1 MDIFMPIR
9 FRTSVQLAPHEMH
22 KEFVDVLY
30 QKLTKNLEG
39 VCSRFGYIRP
49 GSIEILRRSA
59 GNFVKQHFNGHI
71 RFEMLCKAEVCNPPQ
86 DMVLKAV
93 VRNKNTMGLLAESY
107 VEVNNDSVPVL
118 DIIIP
123 KRAAGIASEIDLDS
137 VEIGD
142 EVYVSVQ
149 GKRFQ
154 LNDKKISIIGRAVK
168 DPASNVANFA
178 DLEEDVSIIQ
188 EVAQQ
193 EGGISDLDDDSVF
206 SDEEEDAEVTEE
218 VNSDEE
224 VEGVIKGANTKVI
237 VHRDAVEEDEEDEE
251 KEDEELDGGDEFFEG
266 EDDLD
271 EFGED
276 DIGGGYDDFE

>member
-1 MDIFMPIR
+1 MPIR

-30 QKLTKNLEG
+30 QKLKKNLEG
-39 VCSRFGYIRP
+39 ICSRFGYIRP
-49 GSIEILRRSA
+49 GSIEIMRRSA

-93 VRNKNTMGLLAESY
+93 VRNKNTMGLLAESF
-107 VEVNNDSVPVL
+107 VEVNNESVPVL

-123 KRAAGIASEIDLDS
+123 KRAAGIASEIDLDN

-168 DPASNVANFA
+168 DPALNITPVV
-178 DLEEDVSIIQ
+178 DLEEDVSMIQ
-188 EVAQQ
+188 DMAQ
-193 EGGISDLDDDSVF
+193 EGGISDLEDDAVY
-206 SDEEEDAEVTEE
+206 SDEEEDAEAGEE
-218 VNSDEE
+218 ANSDEE
-224 VEGVIKGANTKVI
+224 IDGTGKSGTTKVV
-237 VHRDAVEEDEEDEE
+237 VHRGDMEDDEEDEE
-251 KEDEELDGGDEFFEG
+251 KEDEELEGGDEFFEG
-266 EDDLD
+266 EDELD

-276 DIGGGYDDFE
+276 EIGGGYDDFE

>member
-22 KEFVDVLY
+22 QEFVEVLK
-30 QKLTKNLEG
+30 QKLKRNLEG
-39 VCSRFGYIRP
+39 ICSRFGYIRP
-49 GSIEILRRSA
+49 GSIEIMRRSA

-93 VRNKNTMGLLAESY
+93 VRNKNAMGLLAESF
-107 VEVNNDSVPVL
+107 VEVEDKPIPVL

-123 KRAAGIASEIDLDS
+123 KRAAGIASEIDLDA

-142 EVYVSVQ
+142 EVYISVQ

-168 DPASNVANFA
+168 DPTSITATYIEAAEDDALLQDANVLQ
-178 DLEEDVSIIQ
+178 D
-188 EVAQQ
+188 
-193 EGGISDLDDDSVF
+193 GGISDFEEDDVF
-206 SDEEEDAEVTEE
+206 SDEDETEAAEEG
-218 VNSDEE
+218 NSDDEI
-224 VEGVIKGANTKVI
+224 EGTVSKVGAKKVI
-237 VHRDAVEEDEEDEE
+237 TLEDEDEE
-251 KEDEELDGGDEFFEG
+251 KENEDDEIEGGDDFFEG

-271 EFGED
+271 EFADEEEV
-276 DIGGGYDDFE
+276 GGGYDDFE

>member
-22 KEFVDVLY
+22 QGFVDVLY
-30 QKLTKNLEG
+30 QKLKSNLEG
-39 VCSRFGYIRP
+39 ICSRFGYIRP
-49 GSIEILRRSA
+49 GSIEIVRRSA

-93 VRNKNTMGLLAESY
+93 VRNKNAMGLLAESF
-107 VEVNNDSVPVL
+107 VEVNDSPIPVL

-123 KRAAGIASEIDLDS
+123 KRAAGIASEIDLDE

-168 DPASNVANFA
+168 DPSITTNVFEAPTDDEGVIA
-178 DLEEDVSIIQ
+178 EGMM
-188 EVAQQ
+188 Q
-193 EGGISDLDDDSVF
+193 EGGISDLEDDSDVY
-206 SDEEEDAEVTEE
+206 SEEEEEEAEGVEG
-218 VNSDEE
+218 SDEE
-224 VEGVIKGANTKVI
+224 VEGLKTGTTRVVHTMEDDEEEKAN
-237 VHRDAVEEDEEDEE
+237 EEDEM
-251 KEDEELDGGDEFFEG
+251 DGGEDFFEG

-271 EFGED
+271 DFEEED
-276 DIGGGYDDFE
+276 VAGGYDDFE